1 MLTTLF
7 DKITRLSIRFRWIVI
22 ALTFIFMAVG
32 IYAATQ
38 LNLEMTP
45 RVEFPQTIVIAQWP
59 DADDANHFL
68 EEVTIPLEAKLEAV
82 QNVVNVEST
91 TQPGMAFIIVRNEF
105 GQNQEVIFEAI
116 ETAVNGTELPDTA
129 ETQLLN
135 FSLSDLP
142 ITVSSISSSEMSLAE
157 LKEYVESEIVPELE
171 MIEGVSKVTVGGGQ
185 ELPDEAA
192 ETVPDAEPIEAEAD
206 TEPVEVEPTPEPG
219 RLPAL
224 VSEGAAAMG
233 IEVEF
238 MQDVT
243 PDVLAG
249 ITGTEEQIMAVLGLI
264 SEEDLIY
271 APADTLSY
279 LPIEYMET
287 LDANLVAELDELAAE
302 FGGVSQYS
310 LADVQLILSG
320 EELPMEEEVVEEE
333 IAEEIIAD
341 APVAV
346 PLPESWVEMAETA
359 GFDLNSTADVTAEA
373 MSGLTSFAPQL
384 LDDLT
389 PAMLLAFTP
398 DVLAALPT
406 DYLMGLDAETQAA
419 IAALLTPPAQDDDVE
434 PAEPVA
440 LPAEWVAGAEQMGQT
455 ITTTA
460 DITPIFMET
469 ISQMAPEMLDVL
481 TPEML
486 LAFTPDVLA
495 ALPVEYLAS
504 LDADTQEAIAAL
516 LAPPAEGDMADM
528 PQFETVELPVEWVA
542 GAAQMGQTITTTA
555 DITPEFMG
563 AISQMAPELLAT
575 LTAEMWIAFAPET
588 TAVFLQSDLAAT
600 LDETLLLQLNAI
612 QSAAN
617 GELPTAVDL
626 PAAWV
631 EMSTAAGFPMET
643 TADIP
648 VEAAGMLTSFPPEA
662 LADLTPEIILAM
674 DPALLAAMPADILG
688 TLDDDTQ
695 QAVTN
700 SVIAAELYAMAEETT
715 AEEVVEEPVEEI
727 DPAVLPEML
736 IQGAAAAGIVIEVAQ
751 DLSPDFIRPIAGFGE
766 QGVQM
771 LAMLTD
777 DHLRL
782 MPAESIALLPAD
794 YLATLDADLVA
805 ELDELA
811 ADYGGAGE
819 LALTEAAEAEAAA
832 EAAQEAAGEAPL
844 LTGMWAVDS
853 PEGDPPM
860 FTDAYDLLSN
870 SFVDGAAALLNFIP
884 DSPNGDPQLM
894 YDLTPEVMAYLAAN
908 EEGFV
913 ENLSI
918 IILELMSPETLTYLL
933 DEHPDAFDAERAEYL
948 RSVALGDVDVFI
960 PESSATRTNGSPS
973 VILAVYK
980 DGDANTVE
988 AAHLIF
994 DEFDAFTAANTDV
1007 NVHIVF
1013 EQATFIEDSIA
1024 GVSRDGALGGVFAI
1038 LIILIFLSGRVGG
1051 KYKLSWRATL
1061 VTAVSIPLSIFSAFF
1076 FMWIIPPTM
1085 GTWMESAVAA
1095 TNNGLII
1102 YISRLFPTNIT
1113 LNIMTLSGLT
1123 VAIGRVVDDSIVVL
1137 ENSYRHIQNGDDLD
1151 EAIIAGTKE
1160 VAVAIFSA
1168 TVTTMVV
1175 FLPLGLV
1182 GGLIGSFF
1190 LPFGLTV
1197 TYALM
1202 ASFVVSITAVP
1213 ALMSLLISK
1222 ENIPEE
1228 KETAMQ
1234 RWYTPM
1240 LEWSLNHRGIVMG
1253 ISTVIFLS
1261 SLYLLVQLPQSF
1273 IPGFGEPTI
1282 NVVIAMPNGTKMV
1295 ETNGYAEELE
1305 AILADIEGIETVQT
1319 EIGSGGGMEALLGSS
1334 AVNQNVGNIIVTIED
1349 QDNLDTL
1356 TKKVRQES
1364 IAVFGEDQVVV
1375 SSGSQD
1381 AGLSSFGIIITSDSL
1396 DELIEI
1402 APEIKEVLAA
1412 IDSDGDGHPD
1422 IANVSSTVDALLDG
1436 NGGDAIMRI
1445 DGRPA
1450 VSFGGELETADTLG
1464 VTGAA
1469 KQAVLDMNSIPA
1481 TVVVSEG
1488 FDSQQQV
1495 DGFQSMI
1502 KAIGISIILVYI
1514 IMALSFRSLLLPFT
1528 ILFSLPFALVGAA
1541 LALYLT
1547 NSNLGISAMI
1557 GFMMLVGVVVTNGIV
1572 LMELVKQL
1580 REKGDVTYDALVNAG
1595 RTRLRPIWM
1604 TALTAI
1610 LALVPLATSK
1620 EAGAI
1625 IAAELGKAVMG
1636 GLIVGTALTLIIV
1649 PVMYSFLD
1657 QVGDKIREKSA

>member
-59 DADDANHFL
+59 DADDADHFL
-68 EEVTIPLEAKLEAV
+68 EEVTVPLETKLQAV
-82 QNVVNVEST
+82 ENVVNVEST

-105 GQNQEVIFEAI
+105 GQNQEAILEAI
-116 ETAVNGTELPDTA
+116 ETAVDETSLPETA

-142 ITVSSISSSEMSLAE
+142 ITVSSISSSEMTLAE
-157 LKEYVESEIVPELE
+157 LKAYVETEIVPELE
-171 MIEGVSKVTVGGGQ
+171 TLEGVSKVTVGGGQ
-185 ELPDEAA
+185 ELPDEVADTA
-192 ETVPDAEPIEAEAD
+192 EETVDA
-206 TEPVEVEPTPEPG
+206 EPVEVEPTPEPTPEPG

-233 IEVEF
+233 IEVEYV
-238 MQDVT
+238 QDVT

-264 SEEDLIY
+264 PEEDLVY
-271 APADTLSY
+271 APADTLSF
-279 LPIEYMET
+279 LPIEYMAT
-287 LDANLVAELDELAAE
+287 LDADLVAELDEIAAE
-302 FGGVSQYS
+302 FGGVSQYD
-310 LADVQLILSG
+310 LVDVQLLLSG

-333 IAEEIIAD
+333 VVEEE
-341 APVAV
+341 AV
-346 PLPESWVEMAETA
+346 
-359 GFDLNSTADVTAEA
+359 AEA
-373 MSGLTSFAPQL
+373 
-384 LDDLT
+384 
-389 PAMLLAFTP
+389 PAA
-398 DVLAALPT
+398 
-406 DYLMGLDAETQAA
+406 
-419 IAALLTPPAQDDDVE
+419 
-434 PAEPVA
+434 VA
-440 LPAEWVAGAEQMGQT
+440 LPAEWIAGAAQMGQA

-460 DITPIFMET
+460 DITPIFVET
-469 ISQMAPEMLDVL
+469 IGQMAPEMLGVL

-495 ALPVEYLAS
+495 ALPVEYLAE

-516 LAPPAEGDMADM
+516 LAPPADGDMADM
-528 PQFETVELPVEWVA
+528 PQFEAVDLPEAWIA
-542 GAAQMGQTITTTA
+542 GAAQMGQTISTTA

-563 AISQMAPELLAT
+563 ALSQMAPEMFAA
-575 LTAEMWIAFAPET
+575 LTSEMWIAFAPET
-588 TAVFLQSDLAAT
+588 TAVFLESDLA
-600 LDETLLLQLNAI
+600 DIVDKELLLHLNAI
-612 QSAAN
+612 QLAAN
-617 GELPTAVDL
+617 GELPTATDL
-626 PAAWV
+626 PASWV

-648 VEAAGMLTSFPPEA
+648 LEAAGMLINFPPEMMGE
-662 LADLTPEIILAM
+662 LTPEIVLAM
-674 DPALLAAMPADILG
+674 DPALLAALPAEILEA
-688 TLDDDTQ
+688 LDPELQ
-695 QAVTN
+695 QTITN
-700 SVIAAELYAMAEETT
+700 TIIAAELYAMAEETT
-715 AEEVVEEPVEEI
+715 EEAETEDVVEEVEEV
-727 DPAVLPEML
+727 DPAALPEML
-736 IQGAAAAGIVIEVAQ
+736 VQGAASAGADIQFAQ
-751 DLSPDFIRPIAGFGE
+751 DLAPDFIRMFGGMGE
-766 QGVQM
+766 QATQVFG
-771 LAMLTD
+771 MLTD
-777 DHLRL
+777 DNLRL
-782 MPAESIALLPAD
+782 MPAESIALLPAAFLD
-794 YLATLDADLVA
+794 TIDADLRA
-805 ELDELA
+805 ELDEIA
-811 ADYGGAGE
+811 AEFGGAGE
-819 LALTEAAEAEAAA
+819 LALAEAIEAEAELA
-832 EAAQEAAGEAPL
+832 AAQEAAGEAPE
-844 LTGMWAVDS
+844 LTGMWAATGPDG
-853 PEGDPPM
+853 EPPM
-860 FTDAYDLLSN
+860 FTNAFDLLSN
-870 SFVDGAAALLNFIP
+870 SFAPGAAALLNFIP

-933 DEHPDAFDAERAEYL
+933 DEHPDAFDAETTEYL
-948 RSVALGDVDVFI
+948 RSVALGDVEVFV

-994 DEFDAFTAANTDV
+994 DEFDEFTANNT
-1007 NVHIVF
+1007 NVEVHTVF
-1013 EQATFIEDSIA
+1013 EQATFIEESIS

-1061 VTAVSIPLSIFSAFF
+1061 VVAVSIPLSIFSAFF
-1076 FMWIIPPTM
+1076 FMWLIPPTM
-1085 GTWMESAVAA
+1085 GAWMESAVIA
-1095 TNNGLII
+1095 TDNGLLVFIG
-1102 YISRLFPTNIT
+1102 RLFPTNIT

-1137 ENSYRHIQNGDDLD
+1137 ENSYRHIQNGDDLN
-1151 EAIIAGTKE
+1151 EAIIAGTRE

-1197 TYALM
+1197 TYALI
-1202 ASFVVSITAVP
+1202 ASFIVSITAVP
-1213 ALMSLLISK
+1213 AMMSLLISK

-1240 LEWSLNHRGIVMG
+1240 LEWSLNHRGIVMA
-1253 ISTVIFLS
+1253 ISTVVFLS
-1261 SLYLLVQLPQSF
+1261 SLYLLAQLPQSF

-1282 NVVIAMPNGTKMV
+1282 NVIVTMPNGTKMV
-1295 ETNGYAEELE
+1295 ETNALAEQLE
-1305 AILADIEGIETVQT
+1305 AVIGDIEGVETIQT
-1319 EIGSGGGMEALLGSS
+1319 EIGSGGGMDALLGGGTVS
-1334 AVNQNVGNIIVTIED
+1334 QNVGNIAVTIEN
-1349 QDNLDTL
+1349 QDDLDAL
-1356 TKKVRQES
+1356 TKRVREEA
-1364 IAVFGEDQVVV
+1364 IAVFGEDEVVV

-1381 AGLSSFGIIITSDSL
+1381 GGMGGFALVVTSDSL
-1396 DELIEI
+1396 DELVEI
-1402 APEIKEVLAA
+1402 APDVKEALAN
-1412 IDSDGDGHPD
+1412 IDADGDGQPD

-1436 NGGDAIMRI
+1436 GGGDVIMQI

-1469 KQAVLDMNSIPA
+1469 KQAVLDMESLPV
-1481 TVVVSEG
+1481 TVVVTEG

-1495 DGFQSMI
+1495 EGFQSMI
-1502 KAIGISIILVYI
+1502 KAIGISIVLVYL

-1580 REKGDVTYDALVNAG
+1580 REKGELTYDALVNAG

-1610 LALVPLATSK
+1610 LALVPLATSQ

-1657 QVGDKIREKSA
+1657 QLGDKIRGKSA